1 MSIDMA
7 PVNPEVGGSR
17 AKQTTEQGIMD
28 GVAPPEF
35 HRVTTSRI
43 LVGRDAELTEIASLL
58 GVRSSAATDEP
69 SPAEQVHVVLSGDA
83 GVGKTRL
90 LVELRDLAVAEGWR
104 VVAGHCLD
112 FGDSALPYLPFSE
125 VLGRL
130 EVELPDVVRR
140 VAEAHPALGRL
151 QPGRRM
157 LATDGGSGAGRVE
170 GESVDRADLFAA
182 VHSVLEEAARSDP
195 VLLVIEDCHWADQ
208 STRDLLSF
216 LFSRPFEGAAAHRV
230 AIVASYRSDDL
241 HRRHPLRRHVAEWSR
256 LRGVERL
263 QLGPLGDEQVR
274 LLIAS
279 LSPGAIKEEEL
290 NAIVRR
296 AEGNAFFVEELV
308 GAATQPGSWV
318 PDDLADVL
326 LVRLDRLND
335 ASRHVVRVASVA
347 GRKVAHDLL
356 VGASGLTSEALEDGL
371 RQAVEMNLLVPGD
384 GTYTFR
390 HALLGEAVY
399 DDLLP
404 GERVRLHAQYAEA
417 LREGIGRGTA
427 AELARH
433 ARLAHD
439 LDTALDASIRAG
451 DEAMRVAGPDEA
463 AHHYE
468 QALELLADPSRRAT
482 VDVDISKLAVSA
494 AEALTSSGQ
503 PVRASALLAEQ
514 ITCLAPDAPVAWRA
528 RLLAA
533 RADAVMLIE
542 TVDESPLGLIQE
554 AVDMLPEDAA
564 GLRAKVLATQARV
577 LSGYGKYDEAQVA
590 GLDALALAE
599 QLDLHELASD
609 VITTLS
615 QLKKAGPKDALRSAL
630 VEAVHR
636 AVDTGAIQAELRA
649 RYFLGRSYEDW
660 AEWAQAETWFR
671 SAMAAAEAA
680 GIPYAPWGFESR
692 WQLAW
697 IKSVD
702 GDWDE
707 ALRLTDTA
715 DEQAPPIPAALVEGV
730 ALLVESGRGEPVAER
745 ARALRRFW
753 ELEGGV
759 VINSVVAELA
769 DAAQQDDPAKVVAVY
784 QDAVAV
790 LSRIWHEWFSARI
803 RLAAIAIGGI
813 ADALPRLSA
822 AERATYAAEAERLHG
837 DGHTVLTKYSDPSGH
852 WGPEGRAWV
861 KRLDAET
868 LRVRWLAGVDAPP
881 QDALVE
887 VWRDAAQLFEDFGH
901 VHELATVRAVLSGIL
916 RATGDTAGARELGDQ
931 AREVAHRLGAQPL
944 LDRLQAQ
951 GSAPSRADGPASGS
965 GTLTAREAEILALV
979 AEGRSN
985 GEIGKQLFISAKTVS
1000 VHVSNILG
1008 KLNAS
1013 GRTEAAAIARRRGLI
1028 G

>member
-1 MSIDMA
+1 MSIDTVTGTEEIA
-7 PVNPEVGGSR
+7 VLGAE
-17 AKQTTEQGIMD
+17 QTTEQAIMD
-28 GVAPPEF
+28 AMAV
-35 HRVTTSRI
+35 HTTSRALI
-43 LVGRDAELTEIASLL
+43 GRDAELTEIASLL
-58 GVRSSAATDEP
+58 GVSSSQDSDASSAGEP
-69 SPAEQVHVVLSGDA
+69 VHVVLSGDA

-90 LVELRDLAVAEGWR
+90 LVELRDCAVGEGWR
-104 VVAGHCLD
+104 VIAGHCLD

-130 EVELPDVVRR
+130 QAELPEVVQR
-140 VAEAHPALGRL
+140 VGEAHPALARL
-151 QPGRRM
+151 TPGRRV
-157 LATDGGSGAGRVE
+157 LVAAEGGGRAPGRVE
-170 GESVDRADLFAA
+170 GESLDRADVFAA
-182 VHSVLEEAARSDP
+182 VHALLEAAAEVTP

-216 LFSRPFEGAAAHRV
+216 LFSRPFEGVAEHRV

-241 HRRHPLRRHVAEWSR
+241 HRRHPLRRQVAEWSR
-256 LRGVERL
+256 LRNVERL
-263 QLGPLGDEQVR
+263 QLGPLGDEHVL
-274 LLIAS
+274 LLISS
-279 LSPGAIKEEEL
+279 LSPEAIADKERT
-290 NAIVRR
+290 AIVRR

-308 GAATQPGSWV
+308 GAASQPGSWV

-335 ASRHVVRVASVA
+335 AARQVVRVASVA

-356 VGASGLTSEALEDGL
+356 VAASGLPGEGLEEGL

-384 GTYTFR
+384 GTYSFR

-417 LREGIGRGTA
+417 LHEGMGRGTA

-451 DEAMRVAGPDEA
+451 DEAMAVAGPDEA

-468 QALELLADPSRRAT
+468 QALELLADPARRVT
-482 VDVDISKLAVSA
+482 CEIDLSKLAVSA
-494 AEALTSSGQ
+494 AEALTTSGQ
-503 PVRASALLAEQ
+503 PTRAAKVLAEQ
-514 ITCLAPDAPVAWRA
+514 LGQLAADAPDAWRA
-528 RLLAA
+528 RMLAA
-533 RADAVMLIE
+533 RADVLML
-542 TVDESPLGLIQE
+542 TESPDVDPADLIQQ
-554 AVDMLPEDAA
+554 AVDLLPEDAG
-564 GLRAKVLATQARV
+564 GLRAKVLSIQARV
-577 LSGYGKYDEAQVA
+577 LTGFGHYDEAQAA

-599 QLDLHELASD
+599 RLDLHQLAAD

-636 AVDTGAIQAELRA
+636 AVDSGAIRAELRA
-649 RYFLGRSYEDW
+649 RYFLGRSYQDW

-671 SAMAAAEAA
+671 SAMKSAADA
-680 GIPYAPWGFESR
+680 GIPYGPWGWESR

-707 ALRLTDTA
+707 ALRLADTNN
-715 DEQAPPIPAALVEGV
+715 EQVPPIPAALVEGV
-730 ALLVESGRGEPVAER
+730 ALLVESGRGEPVVER

-759 VINSVVAELA
+759 VINSVVAEMQ
-769 DAAQQDDPAKVVAVY
+769 DAAHHDDPAKVIAVY

-790 LSRIWHEWFSARI
+790 LGRIWHKWFSARI
-803 RLAAIAIGGI
+803 RLAAIAIGAV
-813 ADALPRLSA
+813 ADALPRLSG
-822 AERATYAAEAERLHG
+822 AERAELLLEVERLH
-837 DGHTVLTKYSDPSGH
+837 DEGHTVLDKYSDPSGH
-852 WGPEGRAWV
+852 WGPEGRAWT

-868 LRVRWLAGVDAPP
+868 LRARWLGGVGAPP
-881 QDALVE
+881 QEALLD
-887 VWRDAAQLFEDFGH
+887 VWREAELLFEEFGH
-901 VHELATVRAVLSGIL
+901 VHELATVRAVRSGIL
-916 RATGDTAGARELGDQ
+916 RATGDTARARELGDQ

-944 LDRLQAQ
+944 LDRLRAQ
-951 GSAPSRADGPASGS
+951 GSAPSRADGAASGS
-965 GTLTAREAEILALV
+965 STLTARESEILALV

-1028 G
+1028 D

>member
-1 MSIDMA
+1 MSIDVA
-7 PVNPEVGGSR
+7 ARSTNQGETVRQP
-17 AKQTTEQGIMD
+17 TTEHGIMD
-28 GVAPPEF
+28 GVVHA
-35 HRVTTSRI
+35 TSRDLI
-43 LVGRDAELTEIASLL
+43 GRDAELTELASLL
-58 GVRSSAATDEP
+58 GVSSSADDPAGSRAPGPGPGEP
-69 SPAEQVHVVLSGDA
+69 LHVVLSGDA

-90 LVELRDLAVAEGWR
+90 LVELRDLAVGGGWR

-130 EVELPDVVRR
+130 EAELPDVVHR
-140 VAEAHPALGRL
+140 VAEAHPALARL
-151 QPGRRM
+151 QPGRRVM
-157 LATDGGSGAGRVE
+157 APADTAATAAAARAE
-170 GESVDRADLFAA
+170 GESLDRSDLFAA
-182 VHSVLEEAARSDP
+182 VHALLEAASTQAP

-208 STRDLLSF
+208 SSRDLLSF
-216 LFSRPFEGAAAHRV
+216 LFSRPFEGRV

-241 HRRHPLRRHVAEWSR
+241 HRRHPLRRLVAEWSR
-256 LRGVERL
+256 LRGVDRV

-274 LLIAS
+274 LLVAS
-279 LSPGAIKEEEL
+279 ISPDAIGEKELS
-290 NAIVRR
+290 AIVRR

-326 LVRLDRLND
+326 LVRLDRLD
-335 ASRHVVRVASVA
+335 DSGRQVVRVASVA

-356 VGASGLTSEALEDGL
+356 VAAAGLGEAELDQGL
-371 RQAVEMNLLVPGD
+371 RHAVEMNLLVPGE
-384 GTYTFR
+384 GTYSFR

-404 GERVRLHAQYAEA
+404 GERVRLHSQYAEA
-417 LREGIGRGTA
+417 LREGMGRGTA

-451 DEAMRVAGPDEA
+451 DEAMAVGGPDEA

-468 QALELLADPSRRAT
+468 QALELLADPARRSACA
-482 VDVDISKLAVSA
+482 VDVSKLSVSA

-503 PVRASALLAEQ
+503 PTRAAALLAEQ
-514 ITCLAPDAPVAWRA
+514 LGVLDPDAPPDWRA

-533 RADAVMLIE
+533 RADA
-542 TVDESPLGLIQE
+542 LGLIESSE
-554 AVDMLPEDAA
+554 ADPVDLVSQAVALLPEEAT
-564 GLRAKVLATQARV
+564 GLRAKVLAIQARV
-577 LSGYGKYDEAQVA
+577 LAGCGRYDEAQAA

-599 QLDLHELASD
+599 RLNLHELASD
-609 VITTLS
+609 VVTTLS
-615 QLKKAGPKDALRSAL
+615 NLKKAGPKDALRAAL
-630 VEAVHR
+630 LDAVER
-636 AVDTGAIQAELRA
+636 AVSTGAIHAELRA
-649 RYFLGRSYEDW
+649 RFFLGRSYEDW
-660 AEWAQAETWFR
+660 AEWAEAVRWFR
-671 SAMAAAEAA
+671 SGMEAAAAA
-680 GIPYAPWGFESR
+680 GIPYAPYGFESR

-697 IKSVD
+697 IKTVD

-707 ALRLTDTA
+707 AIRLTDTTG
-715 DEQAPPIPAALVEGV
+715 EQIPPIPAALMESV
-730 ALLVESGRGEPVAER
+730 ALLVEAARGEPVVER
-745 ARALRRFW
+745 ARALRRVW

-759 VINSVVAELA
+759 AINSVVAELL
-769 DAAQQDDPAKVVAVY
+769 DAAHADDPAAVIAAY
-784 QDAVAV
+784 QDAVDA
-790 LSRIWHEWFSARI
+790 LGRIWHPWFSARV
-803 RLAAIAIGGI
+803 RLAAVTIGAV

-822 AERATYAAEAERLHG
+822 AERAAYVEEVDRLHRE
-837 DGHTVLTKYSDPSGH
+837 GHTVLEKYSDPSGF

-868 LRVRWLAGVDAPP
+868 LRAHWLAGVDAPP
-881 QDALVE
+881 QGALLE
-887 VWRDAAQLFEDFGH
+887 PWREAERLFDDFGH
-901 VHELATVRAVLSGIL
+901 VYETAAVRAVLAGIL
-916 RATGDTAGARELGDQ
+916 RATGDTAAARELGDQ

-944 LDRLQAQ
+944 LERLRAQ
-951 GSAPSRADGPASGS
+951 GSAPARADGPASGS
-965 GTLTAREAEILALV
+965 QGSLTAREAEILALV

-1008 KLNAS
+1008 KLGAA
-1013 GRTEAAAIARRRGLI
+1013 GRTEAAAIARRRGLL

>member
-1 MSIDMA
+1 MSIDTA
-7 PVNPEVGGSR
+7 PAGKTVQEN
-17 AKQTTEQGIMD
+17 TTEHAIMG
-28 GVAPPEF
+28 GVAV
-35 HRVTTSRI
+35 HTTSRTLI
-43 LVGRDAELTEIASLL
+43 GRDAELTEIASLL
-58 GVRSSAATDEP
+58 GVSSSADDSRSADP
-69 SPAEQVHVVLSGDA
+69 LAESVHVVLSGDA

-130 EVELPDVVRR
+130 EAELPEVVGR
-140 VAEAHPALGRL
+140 VAEAHPALARL

-157 LATDGGSGAGRVE
+157 LVATEGGPSSGRLE
-170 GESVDRADLFAA
+170 GESVDRADLFTA
-182 VHSVLEEAARSDP
+182 VHSLLEEAAQVAP

-216 LFSRPFEGAAAHRV
+216 LFSRPFEAPV
-230 AIVASYRSDDL
+230 AVVASYRADDL
-241 HRRHPLRRHVAEWSR
+241 HRRHPLRRQVAEWSR

-263 QLGPLGDEQVR
+263 QLGPLGDDQVR
-274 LLIAS
+274 LLIDS
-279 LSPGAIKEEEL
+279 LSPGPIAEKELSAI
-290 NAIVRR
+290 IRR

-335 ASRHVVRVASVA
+335 ASRQVVRVASVA

-356 VGASGLTSEALEDGL
+356 VAASGLSSAELEDGL

-384 GTYTFR
+384 GTYSFR

-404 GERVRLHAQYAEA
+404 GERVRLHSQYAEA
-417 LREGIGRGTA
+417 LREGMGRGTA

-451 DEAMRVAGPDEA
+451 DEAMTVAGPDEA

-468 QALELLADPSRRAT
+468 QALELLADPRRLST
-482 VDVDISKLAVSA
+482 CEIDLSKLAVSA
-494 AEALTSSGQ
+494 AEALTASGQ
-503 PVRASALLAEQ
+503 PTRAAALLAEQ
-514 ITCLAPDAPVAWRA
+514 LGALAPDARAAWRA

-533 RADAVMLIE
+533 RADAVMLTENIDVHPVE
-542 TVDESPLGLIQE
+542 LVQE
-554 AVDMLPEDAA
+554 AVDLLPDDAG

-577 LSGYGKYDEAQVA
+577 LSAYGRYDEAQAA

-599 QLDLHELASD
+599 RLDLHELASD

-671 SAMAAAEAA
+671 SAMKAATDA
-680 GIPYAPWGFESR
+680 GIPYAPYGFESR

-697 IKSVD
+697 IKTVD

-707 ALRLTDTA
+707 ALRLTDTSN
-715 DEQAPPIPAALVEGV
+715 EQAPPIPAALVEGV

-759 VINSVVAELA
+759 VINSVAAELT
-769 DAAQQDDPAKVVAVY
+769 DASHGDDPAAVIAVY

-790 LSRIWHEWFSARI
+790 LGKIWHEWFSARI
-803 RLAAIAIGGI
+803 RMAAITVGAV
-813 ADALPRLSA
+813 ADALPRIPA
-822 AERATYAAEAERLHG
+822 AERATYVAEVERLHS
-837 DGHTVLTKYSDPSGH
+837 DGHTVLRMYTDPSGH
-852 WGPEGRAWV
+852 WGPEGRAWT

-868 LRVRWLAGVDAPP
+868 LRVRWLAGIDAPP

-887 VWRDAAQLFEDFGH
+887 VWREAEQLFEDFGH

-944 LDRLQAQ
+944 LERLRAQ
-951 GSAPSRADGPASGS
+951 GSTPSRADGPAS

-1028 G
+1028 D

>member
-1 MSIDMA
+1 MAARMSIDTA
-7 PVNPEVGGSR
+7 PGRITGREKTS
-17 AKQTTEQGIMD
+17 EQGIMG
-28 GVAPPEF
+28 GVAV
-35 HRVTTSRI
+35 HTTSRTLI
-43 LVGRDAELTEIASLL
+43 GRDAELTEIASLL
-58 GVRSSAATDEP
+58 GVRSSPAKDVSSLAEP
-69 SPAEQVHVVLSGDA
+69 VHVVLSGDA

-130 EVELPDVVRR
+130 EAELPELVGR
-140 VAEAHPALGRL
+140 VAQAHPALARL
-151 QPGRRM
+151 QPGRRVM
-157 LATDGGSGAGRVE
+157 AATDGGPTSGRME

-182 VHSVLEEAARSDP
+182 VHSLLEEAARLAP

-208 STRDLLSF
+208 SSRDLLSF
-216 LFSRPFEGAAAHRV
+216 LFSRPFEGAADGRV
-230 AIVASYRSDDL
+230 AIVASYRADDL
-241 HRRHPLRRHVAEWSR
+241 HRRHPLRRQVAEWSR

-263 QLGPLGDEQVR
+263 QLGPLGDDQVR
-274 LLIAS
+274 LLVAS
-279 LSPGAIKEEEL
+279 LSPESIGEKEL
-290 NAIVRR
+290 GAIVRR

-308 GAATQPGSWV
+308 GAASAPGSWV

-326 LVRLDRLND
+326 LVRLDRLSD
-335 ASRHVVRVASVA
+335 SARQVVRVASVA

-356 VGASGLTSEALEDGL
+356 VAASGLGAAELEDGL

-384 GTYTFR
+384 RTYTFR

-404 GERVRLHAQYAEA
+404 GERVRFHAQYAEA
-417 LREGIGRGTA
+417 LLVGMGRGTA

-451 DEAMRVAGPDEA
+451 DEAMTVAGPDEA

-468 QALELLADPSRRAT
+468 QALELLADPTRRAT
-482 VDVDISKLAVSA
+482 VDVDISKLAVNA

-503 PVRASALLAEQ
+503 PVRAAALLAEQ
-514 ITCLAPDAPVAWRA
+514 LACLPADASPSWRA
-528 RLLAA
+528 RMLAV
-533 RADAVMLIE
+533 RADAVMLTE
-542 TVDESPLGLIQE
+542 SVDESPLEMILE
-554 AVDMLPEDAA
+554 AVDLLPEEKT
-564 GLRAKVLATQARV
+564 GLRVKVLATLARV
-577 LSGYGKYDEAQVA
+577 LSGYGRYDEAQVA

-599 QLDLHELASD
+599 RLDLHELASD

-615 QLKKAGPKDALRSAL
+615 NLKKTGPKEALRAAL
-630 VEAVHR
+630 LEAVER
-636 AVDTGAIQAELRA
+636 AADTGAVQAELRA

-660 AEWAQAETWFR
+660 AEWPEAELWFR
-671 SAMAAAEAA
+671 SAMTCAAEA

-697 IKSVD
+697 IKTVD

-707 ALRLTDTA
+707 ALRLTDTSQ
-715 DEQAPPIPAALVEGV
+715 EQAPPIPAALVEAV
-730 ALLVESGRGEPVAER
+730 ALLVEAGRGEPVGDR

-759 VINSVVAELA
+759 VINSVVAELV
-769 DAAQQDDPAKVVAVY
+769 DASHDDDPGRVVAVY
-784 QDAVAV
+784 QDAVGV
-790 LSRIWHEWFSARI
+790 LGLIWHEWFSARI
-803 RLAAIAIGGI
+803 RLAAIAIGAV
-813 ADALPRLSA
+813 ADAMPRLSA
-822 AERATYAAEAERLHG
+822 ADRVAYVAEVERLHG
-837 DGHTVLTKYSDPSGH
+837 DGHTVLTKYTDPSGH

-868 LRVRWLAGVDAPP
+868 LRARWLAGVDAPP
-881 QDALVE
+881 QETLVE
-887 VWRDAAQLFEDFGH
+887 VWREAEQLFADFGH
-901 VHELATVRAVLSGIL
+901 VHETATVQAILAGIL
-916 RATGDTAGARELGDQ
+916 RATGDAAGARELGDR

-944 LDRLQAQ
+944 LERLRAQ
-951 GSAPSRADGPASGS
+951 GGAASRADGPAAG

-985 GEIGKQLFISAKTVS
+985 GEIAKLLFISSKTVS

-1008 KLNAS
+1008 KLNAA

>member
-1 MSIDMA
+1 MA
-7 PVNPEVGGSR
+7 AETAEPITQGHS
-17 AKQTTEQGIMD
+17 TTEQGIMD
-28 GVAPPEF
+28 GVAV
-35 HRVTTSRI
+35 HTTSRTLI
-43 LVGRDAELTEIASLL
+43 GRDAELTEIASSL
-58 GVRSSAATDEP
+58 GVRSSADAADPLDEHLGRM
-69 SPAEQVHVVLSGDA
+69 HVLLSGDA

-130 EVELPDVVRR
+130 EAEFPEAVQR
-140 VAEAHPALGRL
+140 VAQAHPALARL

-157 LATDGGSGAGRVE
+157 LGSSDSASSARDE
-170 GESVDRADLFAA
+170 GEMLDRSDLFTA
-182 VHSVLEEAARSDP
+182 VHSVLEEAATVSP

-216 LFSRPFEGAAAHRV
+216 LFSRPFEGPV

-241 HRRHPLRRHVAEWSR
+241 HRRHPLRRQVAEWSR
-256 LRGVERL
+256 LRGVERM

-279 LSPGAIKEEEL
+279 LSPEAIGEKEL
-290 NAIVRR
+290 SAIVRR

-326 LVRLDRLND
+326 LVRLDRLGE
-335 ASRHVVRVASVA
+335 AARQVVRVASVA

-356 VGASGLTSEALEDGL
+356 VAASGLGTAELEEGL

-384 GTYTFR
+384 RTYAFR

-417 LREGIGRGTA
+417 LREGRGSGTA

-451 DEAMRVAGPDEA
+451 DEAMAVAGADEA
-463 AHHYE
+463 ARHYE
-468 QALELLADPSRRAT
+468 QALELLADPARQST
-482 VDVDISKLAVSA
+482 CEVDISKLAVNA
-494 AEALTSSGQ
+494 ADALTSSGQ
-503 PVRASALLAEQ
+503 PTRAAALLGEQ
-514 ITCLAPDAPVAWRA
+514 LAHLSPDAPAAWRA
-528 RLLAA
+528 RMLAA
-533 RADAVMLIE
+533 RADALLLTE
-542 TVDESPLGLIQE
+542 TVDDPQEIIQQ
-554 AVDMLPEDAA
+554 AVDLLTEDAP
-564 GLRAKVLATQARV
+564 GLRAKVLSIQARV
-577 LSGYGKYDEAQVA
+577 LSAFLRFDEAQAA

-599 QLDLHELASD
+599 RLDKHELVAEI
-609 VITTLS
+609 VTTLS
-615 QLKKAGPKDALRSAL
+615 RLKKTGPKEGLRSAL
-630 VEAVHR
+630 AEAVAR
-636 AVDTGAIQAELRA
+636 AEATGALHAELRA
-649 RYFLGRSYEDW
+649 RFLLGRSYQDWGEW
-660 AEWAQAETWFR
+660 AEAEQWFR
-671 SAMAAAEAA
+671 SGIDRATRA
-680 GIPYAPWGFESR
+680 GLPYAPYGFEAR
-692 WQLAW
+692 WQLSW
-697 IKSVD
+697 VKSVE

-707 ALRLTDTA
+707 VLRLTDTTG
-715 DEQAPPIPAALVEGV
+715 ERIPPIPAALLESVR
-730 ALLVESGRGEPVAER
+730 LLVEGGRGEPVAER
-745 ARALRRFW
+745 ARALRRYW

-759 VINSVVAELA
+759 VIHSVVAEML
-769 DAAQQDDPAKVVAVY
+769 DAAQEDDPGAVLAIY
-784 QDAVAV
+784 DDAVAV
-790 LSRIWHEWFSARI
+790 LGRIWHTWFSARI
-803 RLAAIAIGGI
+803 RLAAVTVGAI
-813 ADALPRLSA
+813 ADAMPRLSA
-822 AERATYAAEAERLHG
+822 AIRTAYIADVERLHS
-837 DGHTVLTKYSDPSGH
+837 DGHTVLQMYTDPTGH

-868 LRVRWLAGVDAPP
+868 LRARWLAGVDAPP
-881 QDALVE
+881 QDELVN
-887 VWRDAAQLFEDFGH
+887 VWREAEQLYDDFGH
-901 VHELATVRAVLSGIL
+901 VHELATVRAVLAGIL
-916 RATGDTAGARELGDQ
+916 RATGDPAEARELGDR

-944 LDRLQAQ
+944 LDRLRSQ
-951 GSAPSRADGPASGS
+951 GSSPSRADGPASD
-965 GTLTAREAEILALV
+965 TLTAREAEILALV

-1008 KLNAS
+1008 KLGAA
-1013 GRTEAAAIARRRGLI
+1013 GRTEAAAIARRRGLL

>member
-1 MSIDMA
+1 MSIDAA
-7 PVNPEVGGSR
+7 PYSKTVR
-17 AKQTTEQGIMD
+17 DQTTEQGIMG
-28 GVAPPEF
+28 GVAV
-35 HRVTTSRI
+35 HTTSRTLI
-43 LVGRDAELTEIASLL
+43 GRDAELTEIASLL
-58 GVRSSAATDEP
+58 GVRSSADTDATNPTEP
-69 SPAEQVHVVLSGDA
+69 LHVVLSGDA

-130 EVELPDVVRR
+130 EAELPEVVER
-140 VAEAHPALGRL
+140 VAHAHPALARL
-151 QPGRRM
+151 QPGRRV
-157 LATDGGSGAGRVE
+157 LVATEGSATASDRGE
-170 GESVDRADLFAA
+170 GEMVDRADLFTAMHTLLVEVA
-182 VHSVLEEAARSDP
+182 QVSP

-216 LFSRPFEGAAAHRV
+216 LFSRPFEAPV
-230 AIVASYRSDDL
+230 AIVASYRADDL
-241 HRRHPLRRHVAEWSR
+241 HRRHPLRRQVAEWSR

-263 QLGPLGDEQVR
+263 QLGPLGDDQVR

-279 LSPGAIKEEEL
+279 LSPGAIKEKEL
-290 NAIVRR
+290 AAIVRR

-308 GAATQPGSWV
+308 GAASAPGSWV

-326 LVRLDRLND
+326 LVRLDRLSD
-335 ASRHVVRVASVA
+335 AARQVVRVASVA

-356 VGASGLTSEALEDGL
+356 VAASGLPPAELEDGL

-404 GERVRLHAQYAEA
+404 GERVRLHQQYAEA
-417 LREGIGRGTA
+417 LREGMGRGTA

-451 DEAMRVAGPDEA
+451 DEAMTVAGPDEA

-468 QALELLADPSRRAT
+468 QALELVADPARRT
-482 VDVDISKLAVSA
+482 SVDVDVSKLAVSA
-494 AEALTSSGQ
+494 AEALTTSGQ
-503 PVRASALLAEQ
+503 PTRAAALLAEQ
-514 ITCLAPDAPVAWRA
+514 LLSLAPDAPSSWRA

-533 RADAVMLIE
+533 RADTVMLTENVDVSPVELIE
-542 TVDESPLGLIQE
+542 E
-554 AVDMLPEDAA
+554 AVGLLDEDMK

-577 LSGYGKYDEAQVA
+577 FSGYGRYDEAQMA

-599 QLDLHELASD
+599 KLDLHELASD

-615 QLKKAGPKDALRSAL
+615 NLKKAGPKEALRAAL
-630 VEAVHR
+630 LEAIDR
-636 AVDTGAIQAELRA
+636 AVESGAIHAELRA

-660 AEWAQAETWFR
+660 AEWPEAELWFR
-671 SAMAAAEAA
+671 SGMQAAEDA
-680 GIPYAPWGFESR
+680 GIPYAPYGFECR

-697 IKSVD
+697 LKTVD

-707 ALRLTDTA
+707 ALRLADTTG
-715 DEQAPPIPAALVEGV
+715 EHAPPIPAALVEGI
-730 ALLVESGRGEPVAER
+730 ALLVESGRGEPVGER

-759 VINSVVAELA
+759 AINSAVAELV
-769 DAAQQDDPAKVVAVY
+769 DASGDDDPAKVIAVY
-784 QDAVAV
+784 QDVVAV
-790 LSRIWHEWFSARI
+790 LGRIWHEWFSARI
-803 RLAAIAIGGI
+803 RLAAVTIGAI
-813 ADALPRLSA
+813 ADALPRVPA
-822 AERATYAAEAERLHG
+822 GEWPAYAAEVERLHG
-837 DGHTVLTKYSDPSGH
+837 EGHTVLQKYTDPSGH

-868 LRVRWLAGVDAPP
+868 LRARWLTGIDAPP
-881 QDALVE
+881 QEALVE
-887 VWRDAAQLFEDFGH
+887 VWREAEQLFLDFGH
-901 VHELATVRAVLSGIL
+901 VPEVATVRAVLSGIL

-944 LDRLQAQ
+944 LDRLRAQ
-951 GSAPSRADGPASGS
+951 GTIATRADGPASA
-965 GTLTAREAEILALV
+965 TLTAREAEIIALV

-1008 KLNAS
+1008 KLGAS
-1013 GRTEAAAIARRRGLI
+1013 GRTEAAAIARRRGLL

>member
-1 MSIDMA
+1 MSIDTA
-7 PVNPEVGGSR
+7 PSGKTVQED
-17 AKQTTEQGIMD
+17 TTEQGIMG
-28 GVAPPEF
+28 GVAV
-35 HRVTTSRI
+35 HTTSRTLI
-43 LVGRDAELTEIASLL
+43 GRDAELTEIASLL
-58 GVRSSAATDEP
+58 GVRSSAPAVDNALAEP
-69 SPAEQVHVVLSGDA
+69 THVVLSGDA

-90 LVELRDLAVAEGWR
+90 LVELRDLAVEEGWR

-130 EVELPDVVRR
+130 QTELPEVVQR
-140 VAEAHPALGRL
+140 VTEAHPTLVRL
-151 QPGRRM
+151 QPGRRVM
-157 LATDGGSGAGRVE
+157 VATDGGPGSGRAE
-170 GESVDRADLFAA
+170 GEMLDRADLFAA
-182 VHSVLEEAARSDP
+182 VHALLAEAAAVSP

-216 LFSRPFEGAAAHRV
+216 LFSRPFEGSADQRV
-230 AIVASYRSDDL
+230 AIVASYRADDL
-241 HRRHPLRRHVAEWSR
+241 HRRHPLRRQVAEWSR
-256 LRGVERL
+256 LGGVERL
-263 QLGPLGDEQVR
+263 QLGPLGDDQVR

-279 LSPGAIKEEEL
+279 LSPDAIREKEL
-290 NAIVRR
+290 TAIVRR

-308 GAATQPGSWV
+308 GAASAPGSWV

-335 ASRHVVRVASVA
+335 AARQVVRVASVA

-356 VGASGLTSEALEDGL
+356 VRASGLPATELEDGL
-371 RQAVEMNLLVPGD
+371 RQAVEMNLLVPGE
-384 GTYTFR
+384 GTYSFR

-417 LREGIGRGTA
+417 LSEGMGRGTA

-451 DEAMRVAGPDEA
+451 DEAMAVAGPDEA

-468 QALELLADPSRRAT
+468 QALELLADPARRSACEI
-482 VDVDISKLAVSA
+482 DISKLAVSA
-494 AEALTSSGQ
+494 AEALTTSGQ
-503 PVRASALLAEQ
+503 PTRAAKVLAEQ
-514 ITCLAPDAPVAWRA
+514 LDQLAPDAPDAWRA

-533 RADAVMLIE
+533 RADAVMLTE
-542 TVDESPLGLIQE
+542 TVDVSPLDLVQE
-554 AVDMLPEDAA
+554 AIDLLPEGVG

-599 QLDLHELASD
+599 KLDLHELASD

-615 QLKKAGPKDALRSAL
+615 NLKKAGPKDALRSAL
-630 VEAVHR
+630 VEAIHR
-636 AVDTGAIQAELRA
+636 AVDSGAILAELRA

-671 SAMAAAEAA
+671 SAMKAATDA

-707 ALRLTDTA
+707 ALRLTDTSG
-715 DEQAPPIPAALVEGV
+715 EQVPPIPSALVEGV

-759 VINSVVAELA
+759 VINSVVAEMA
-769 DAAQQDDPAKVVAVY
+769 DAANQDNPTKVIAVY

-803 RLAAIAIGGI
+803 RLAAIAIGAV
-813 ADALPRLSA
+813 ADALPRLSG
-822 AERATYAAEAERLHG
+822 AERTELLAEVERLHG
-837 DGHTVLTKYSDPSGH
+837 EGHTVLNKYSDPSGH
-852 WGPEGRAWV
+852 WGPEGRAWT

-868 LRVRWLAGVDAPP
+868 LRARWLAGIDAPP
-881 QDALVE
+881 QEELVE
-887 VWRDAAQLFEDFGH
+887 VWREAELLFEEFGH
-901 VHELATVRAVLSGIL
+901 VHELATVRAVLAGIL

-944 LDRLQAQ
+944 LDRLRAQ
-951 GSAPSRADGPASGS
+951 GSASSRADGPASD
-965 GTLTAREAEILALV
+965 TLTAREGEILALV

-1028 G
+1028 D

>member
-1 MSIDMA
+1 MSIDTA
-7 PVNPEVGGSR
+7 PDSKTVQ
-17 AKQTTEQGIMD
+17 KQTTEQGIMD
-28 GVAPPEF
+28 GVAV
-35 HRVTTSRI
+35 HTTSRTLI
-43 LVGRDAELTEIASLL
+43 GRDAELTEIASLL
-58 GVRSSAATDEP
+58 GVRSSAPNDRNPSAEP
-69 SPAEQVHVVLSGDA
+69 AHVVLSGDA

-90 LVELRDLAVAEGWR
+90 LVELRDVAVEEGWL

-130 EVELPDVVRR
+130 QAELPEVVER
-140 VAEAHPALGRL
+140 VAAAHQSLARL
-151 QPGRRM
+151 QPGRRVM
-157 LATDGGSGAGRVE
+157 AATDGVPTSDRVE
-170 GESVDRADLFAA
+170 GEMLDRADLFAA
-182 VHSVLEEAARSDP
+182 VHSLLEEAAAVSP

-216 LFSRPFEGAAAHRV
+216 LFSRPFEGQV
-230 AIVASYRSDDL
+230 AIVASYRADDL
-241 HRRHPLRRHVAEWSR
+241 HRRHPLRRQVAEWSR
-256 LRGVERL
+256 LSGVERL
-263 QLGPLGDEQVR
+263 QLGPLGDDQVR

-279 LSPGAIKEEEL
+279 LSPGAIREKEL
-290 NAIVRR
+290 SAIVRR

-308 GAATQPGSWV
+308 GAAAEPGSWV

-326 LVRLDRLND
+326 LVRLDRLNE
-335 ASRHVVRVASVA
+335 AARQVVRVASVA

-356 VGASGLTSEALEDGL
+356 VAASGLPAVELEEGL

-384 GTYTFR
+384 GRYSFR

-417 LREGIGRGTA
+417 LREGMGRGTA

-451 DEAMRVAGPDEA
+451 DEAMAVAGPDEA

-468 QALELLADPSRRAT
+468 QALELLADPARRST
-482 VDVDISKLAVSA
+482 CEIDLSKLAVSA
-494 AEALTSSGQ
+494 AEALTTSGQ
-503 PVRASALLAEQ
+503 PTRAAKVLAEQ
-514 ITCLAPDAPVAWRA
+514 LEQLAPDAPDAWRA

-533 RADAVMLIE
+533 RADAVMLTEI
-542 TVDESPLGLIQE
+542 VDTSPLELIQE
-554 AVDMLPEDAA
+554 AIDLLPEGVG

-599 QLDLHELASD
+599 KLDLHELASD

-615 QLKKAGPKDALRSAL
+615 NLKKAGPKDALRSAL

-636 AVDTGAIQAELRA
+636 AVDSGAILAELRA

-671 SAMAAAEAA
+671 SAVKAAADA

-707 ALRLTDTA
+707 ALRLTDTSG
-715 DEQAPPIPAALVEGV
+715 EQVPPIPSALVEGV

-759 VINSVVAELA
+759 VINSVVAEMA
-769 DAAQQDDPAKVVAVY
+769 DAAHEDDPTKVIAVY

-803 RLAAIAIGGI
+803 RLAAIAIGAV
-813 ADALPRLSA
+813 ADSLPRLSG
-822 AERATYAAEAERLHG
+822 AERTELLAEVERLHG
-837 DGHTVLTKYSDPSGH
+837 EGHTVLNKYSDPSGF

-868 LRVRWLAGVDAPP
+868 LRARWLAGVDAPP
-881 QDALVE
+881 QDALVD
-887 VWRDAAQLFEDFGH
+887 VWREAEQLFEDFGH
-901 VHELATVRAVLSGIL
+901 VHELATVRAVLAGIL
-916 RATGDTAGARELGDQ
+916 RATGDTAAARELGDQ

-944 LDRLQAQ
+944 LDRLRAQ
-951 GSAPSRADGPASGS
+951 GSAAARADGPASD
-965 GTLTAREAEILALV
+965 TLTAREGEILALV

-1000 VHVSNILG
+1000 VHVSNILA

-1028 G
+1028 D

>member
-1 MSIDMA
+1 MSIDVA
-7 PVNPEVGGSR
+7 PSKTVR
-17 AKQTTEQGIMD
+17 HQTTEHGIMD
-28 GVAPPEF
+28 GVAV
-35 HRVTTSRI
+35 HTTSRNLI
-43 LVGRDAELTEIASLL
+43 GRDAELTELASLL
-58 GVRSSAATDEP
+58 GVSSSPDDVPTGRPEP
-69 SPAEQVHVVLSGDA
+69 AHVVLSGDA

-90 LVELRDLAVAEGWR
+90 LVELRDLALDEGWR

-130 EVELPDVVRR
+130 EAELPEVVQR
-140 VAEAHPALGRL
+140 VAEAHPALARL
-151 QPGRRM
+151 QPGRRVM
-157 LATDGGSGAGRVE
+157 VSTDGPATSSARVE
-170 GESVDRADLFAA
+170 GESLDRADLFTA
-182 VHSVLEEAARSDP
+182 VHGLLELAAEVAP

-216 LFSRPFEGAAAHRV
+216 LFSRPFEGRV

-256 LRGVERL
+256 LRGVERV
-263 QLGPLGDEQVR
+263 QLSPLGDDQVR

-279 LSPGAIKEEEL
+279 ISPEQIGEKELS
-290 NAIVRR
+290 AIVRR

-326 LVRLDRLND
+326 LVRLDRLD
-335 ASRHVVRVASVA
+335 DSGRQVVRVASVA
-347 GRKVAHDLL
+347 GRRVAHDLL
-356 VGASGLTSEALEDGL
+356 VAASGLSSPELDEGL

-384 GTYTFR
+384 GRYSFR

-404 GERVRLHAQYAEA
+404 GERVRLHSQYAEA
-417 LREGIGRGTA
+417 LREGMGRGTA

-451 DEAMRVAGPDEA
+451 DEAMAVAGPDEA
-463 AHHYE
+463 AQHYE
-468 QALELLADPSRRAT
+468 QALELLADPARRSACE
-482 VDVDISKLAVSA
+482 VDVSKLAVSA
-494 AEALTSSGQ
+494 AEALTNSGQ
-503 PVRASALLAEQ
+503 ATRAAALLAEQ
-514 ITCLAPDAPVAWRA
+514 LEALPADAPVAWRA
-528 RLLAA
+528 RMLAV
-533 RADAVMLIE
+533 RADALLLTE
-542 TVDESPLGLIQE
+542 TVGTDPLAIIQQ
-554 AVDMLPEDAA
+554 AVELLPEDST
-564 GLRAKVLATQARV
+564 GLRAKVLAIQARV
-577 LSGYGKYDEAQVA
+577 LSAFWRYDEAQAA

-599 QLDLHELASD
+599 RLDLHQLASD
-609 VITTLS
+609 VMTTLS
-615 QLKKAGPKDALRSAL
+615 HLKKAGPKDALRSAL
-630 VEAVHR
+630 VEAVDR
-636 AVDTGAIQAELRA
+636 AVDSGAVQAELRA
-649 RYFLGRSYEDW
+649 RYFLGRSFADW

-671 SAMAAAEAA
+671 SAMKAAVDA
-680 GIPYAPWGFESR
+680 GIPYAPYGFESR

-697 IKSVD
+697 IKTVD

-707 ALRLTDTA
+707 ALRLTDSSA
-715 DEQAPPIPAALVEGV
+715 EEAPPIPGALIESV

-759 VINSVVAELA
+759 VINSVVAEMA
-769 DAAQQDDPAKVVAVY
+769 DAAHADEPDAVIAVY

-790 LSRIWHEWFSARI
+790 LSRIWHSWFSARI
-803 RLAAIAIGGI
+803 RLAAITIGAV
-813 ADALPRLSA
+813 ADALPRLSG
-822 AERATYAAEAERLHG
+822 AERATYLAEVERLHG
-837 DGHTVLTKYSDPSGH
+837 EGHTVLDKYSDPSGH
-852 WGPEGRAWV
+852 WGPEGRAWT

-868 LRVRWLAGVDAPP
+868 LRARWLAGVDAPP
-881 QDALVE
+881 QDALIE
-887 VWRDAAQLFEDFGH
+887 VWREAEQLFLDFGH
-901 VHELATVRAVLSGIL
+901 VHETAVVRAILSGIL

-944 LDRLQAQ
+944 LERLRAQ
-951 GSAPSRADGPASGS
+951 GSAATRADGSASGTP

-985 GEIGKQLFISAKTVS
+985 GEIGRQLFISAKTVS

-1008 KLNAS
+1008 KLGAS
-1013 GRTEAAAIARRRGLI
+1013 GRTEAAAIARRRGLLE
-1028 G
+1028 